1 MLERWTAD
9 RVLELAPDT
18 ASQKAGSKLAAPGPW
33 TELGAGEVSLPDT
46 GDEGG
51 TTTAKSGVWGLC
63 KGSGS
68 KAYRTAVD
76 LDGPAWSCT
85 CPSRKLPCKHVLG
98 LLLLWSSGDVAE
110 QAAAPEWV
118 TSWLTGRHE
127 RDQQRTVRRTTGVAD
142 PAAAA
147 RRAEQRAA
155 RVAEGADMLGRW
167 LADQVRH
174 GIAGADRAGYAPWED
189 MARQMVD
196 QQAQRMARR
205 LRTAGTRPAS
215 GDGWPERLLEDYAEI
230 WLLLRAHDRLD
241 ALDAPLAASVKTQFG
256 WTVEKNDLVQ
266 KAAEQGTAVRDHWT
280 VLGSRDTDEDNLTV
294 RHIWLRGERSGRTAL
309 VMVVGAAGQAPP
321 VALPVGERFEAD
333 LVFHD
338 AAAPLRAHLAE
349 RHGPPEPAEVPAGC
363 DAATAAMTYAE
374 AVRGEPWLDTWPVVL
389 ADVAAV
395 PDPLGW
401 RITGGDGF
409 WLPVDRSRAGDDALW
424 RLAAMSGGAGMTVFG
439 EYGAR
444 GFAPVT
450 GWHEGRAVSL

>member
-9 RVLELAPDT
+9 RVLALAPDT

-33 TELGAGEVSLPDT
+33 TDLGAGEVSLPDT

-63 KGSGS
+63 AGSGA
-68 KAYRTAVD
+68 KTYRTAVD

-85 CPSRKLPCKHVLG
+85 CPSRKQPCKHALG

-110 QAAAPEWV
+110 QAGAPAWV
-118 TSWLTGRHE
+118 TGWLTGRQDRE
-127 RDQQRTVRRTTGVAD
+127 KQRTVRRTTGVAD

-205 LRTAGTRPAS
+205 LRTAATRPAS
-215 GDGWPERLLEDYAEI
+215 GDGWPERLLEDYAEM

-241 ALDAPLAASVKTQFG
+241 ALDAPLAASVRTQFG
-256 WTVEKNDLVQ
+256 WTVEKNELVR

-349 RHGPPEPAEVPAGC
+349 RHGPPEPAEVPAGF

-395 PDPLGW
+395 PDALGW

-409 WLPVDRSRAGDDALW
+409 WLPVDRSRAGDDAMW